1 MFDRPISWGEL
12 IAIVLF
18 ILGAA
23 LLFYLILAVSNLV
36 RILKNVN
43 RMIDG
48 NKDNINQTIEKLPKI
63 ATNAEKITDSL
74 KNNMEAIDKVVQ
86 DVGKISTSVKKGVET
101 VQKDILTKAKI
112 FVDIVDAIKKFF
124 EKKKASPSKKKGAT
138 VYRYKYKKDQE
149 KPEEV
154 EILTHE
160 TMEEEPYADY
170 VAESDNHDS
179 QLDLEDDLTGFDA
192 STDDPTDS
200 SDGSIDDAD
209 DSTDRED
216 AGEGIE

>member
-160 TMEEEPYADY
+160 TMEEEPYEDY
-170 VAESDNHDS
+170 VTESDDHDS
-179 QLDLEDDLTGFDA
+179 QQ
-192 STDDPTDS
+192 DPTDDS
-200 SDGSIDDAD
+200 SDGSIDDTD
-209 DSTDRED
+209 DSTDSED
-216 AGEGIE
+216 AEEKGIEEK

>member
-12 IAIVLF
+12 ITIVLF
-18 ILGAA
+18 LLGAA

-36 RILKNVN
+36 RILRNVN

-160 TMEEEPYADY
+160 TMEEEPYEDY
-170 VAESDNHDS
+170 VTESEDHDS
-179 QLDLEDDLTGFDA
+179 QQ
-192 STDDPTDS
+192 DPTDDS
-200 SDGSIDDAD
+200 SDGSIDDTD
-209 DSTDRED
+209 DSTDSED
-216 AGEGIE
+216 AEEKGIEEK